1 MREAFELQVRG
12 RVRMRDFE
20 FNKYCYVC
28 VSRYISIGIHS
39 IWIWI
44 YNIYI
49 YNYDKTCN
57 LQFCICEPGEG
68 LST

>member
-49 YNYDKTCN
+49 ITIRHVIYNSAFVSRVKV
-57 LQFCICEPGEG
+57 
-68 LST
+68 